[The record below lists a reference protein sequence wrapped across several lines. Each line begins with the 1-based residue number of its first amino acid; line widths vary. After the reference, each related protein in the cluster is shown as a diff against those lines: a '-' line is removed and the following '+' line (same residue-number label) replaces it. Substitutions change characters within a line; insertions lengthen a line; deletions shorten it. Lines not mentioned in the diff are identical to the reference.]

1 MSMTSSTSTT
11 KSTGSSTVPA
21 HPYAAYSVA
30 EWKRQPSTFE
40 IIYGLELPYR
50 APKSAFGTLIWKWRL
65 WIEVTFALSM
75 LQPWE
80 KVLVGTYNPS
90 HLNFNSNLISFSLR
104 DIYSHHL
111 KCCFLAVPC
120 RIDPL
125 FPTSF
130 GIPSGQNGV
139 LPLGSRCCRH
149 EHVRFPQT
157 AIHWLVVEQYA
168 ALTCVHHYPR
178 AIES

>member
-1 MSMTSSTSTT
+1 MSMASSTSTT

-80 KVLVGTYNPS
+80 KVLVATI
-90 HLNFNSNLISFSLR
+90 SNAVFLL
-104 DIYSHHL
+104 
-111 KCCFLAVPC
+111 FLAGLILYFPRHLAFLQARTVYYLLGP
-120 RIDPL
+120 DAAGMSTSDSLKLL
-125 FPTSF
+125 FTGWSWNNTL
-130 GIPSGQNGV
+130 PS
-139 LPLGSRCCRH
+139 LASITTREL
-149 EHVRFPQT
+149 
-157 AIHWLVVEQYA
+157 
-168 ALTCVHHYPR
+168 
-178 AIES
+178 